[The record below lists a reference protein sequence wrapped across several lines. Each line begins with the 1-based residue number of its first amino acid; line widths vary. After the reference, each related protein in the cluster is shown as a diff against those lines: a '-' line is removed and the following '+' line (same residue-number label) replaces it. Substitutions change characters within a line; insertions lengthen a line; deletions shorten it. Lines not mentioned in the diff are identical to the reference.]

1 MKDTLL
7 AAARALDDGKPGECC
22 QFLRSVP
29 LARCDRSQRLVA
41 LALWRRVLGNI
52 YNQSPATEAGWPEV
66 SAALENVGAAA
77 MDSRH
82 TWSAYQ
88 ALPVLESQIGAVDA
102 AAIAAS
108 VLWDC
113 VLDAD
118 PAMFTAV
125 LELFFRGCSEWCA
138 VALQQILS
146 EQQKYSP
153 SYWHFFLVAKSIPA
167 HSHSDFAVLAA
178 QFLRETR
185 RNDLAPLFD
194 VYLKQMRQAPV
205 PEIVAAAR
213 ALASPAQRM
222 LVTEYMA
229 HTGYTLDELR
239 TVVSAFAGLAVDSA
253 ASRGAV
259 GLLQARLANAECR
272 WHDVFKFTEIART
285 DPQYRHPADLLRA
298 LALARLK
305 KVPDAIAVLDDVV
318 AADDVA
324 PFQRARATFIRVTA
338 ELVRTGSPLP
348 EERRSELFSV
358 AVGRPLAQSLWVG
371 RKLRWIERLA
381 IKSYLDNG
389 WRFQLYAY
397 DDPDNIPKGC
407 EVLDA
412 TAIIPAKDVFRE
424 GQSSGLHA
432 GSVGAFS
439 DLFRY
444 RLLSKRGGMWT
455 DTDVINL
462 KKYDP
467 DGQRFISTEITDA
480 GLITLNGAIM
490 AAAAGDELVVRAYD
504 RARALLASN
513 EKMFFTRIGPYLLA
527 EIALEL
533 GVGTIELMPP
543 SFLSPISWMNTATLL
558 QPYDTVM
565 QRHDFRQAPNV
576 HVYTEMWRTLGLGLD
591 RPPSSDTFLGRLYA
605 NHFGEEDAMELA
617 ANP

>member
-1 MKDTLL
+1 
-7 AAARALDDGKPGECC
+7 
-22 QFLRSVP
+22 
-29 LARCDRSQRLVA
+29 
-41 LALWRRVLGNI
+41 
-52 YNQSPATEAGWPEV
+52 
-66 SAALENVGAAA
+66 
-77 MDSRH
+77 
-82 TWSAYQ
+82 
-88 ALPVLESQIGAVDA
+88 
-102 AAIAAS
+102 
-108 VLWDC
+108 
-113 VLDAD
+113 
-118 PAMFTAV
+118 
-125 LELFFRGCSEWCA
+125 
-138 VALQQILS
+138 
-146 EQQKYSP
+146 
-153 SYWHFFLVAKSIPA
+153 
-167 HSHSDFAVLAA
+167 
-178 QFLRETR
+178 
-185 RNDLAPLFD
+185 
-194 VYLKQMRQAPV
+194 
-205 PEIVAAAR
+205 
-213 ALASPAQRM
+213 
-222 LVTEYMA
+222 
-229 HTGYTLDELR
+229 
-239 TVVSAFAGLAVDSA
+239 
-253 ASRGAV
+253 
-259 GLLQARLANAECR
+259 
-272 WHDVFKFTEIART
+272 
-285 DPQYRHPADLLRA
+285 
-298 LALARLK
+298 
-305 KVPDAIAVLDDVV
+305 
-318 AADDVA
+318 
-324 PFQRARATFIRVTA
+324 
-338 ELVRTGSPLP
+338 
-348 EERRSELFSV
+348 
-358 AVGRPLAQSLWVG
+358 
-371 RKLRWIERLA
+371 
-381 IKSYLDNG
+381 
-389 WRFQLYAY
+389 LYAY